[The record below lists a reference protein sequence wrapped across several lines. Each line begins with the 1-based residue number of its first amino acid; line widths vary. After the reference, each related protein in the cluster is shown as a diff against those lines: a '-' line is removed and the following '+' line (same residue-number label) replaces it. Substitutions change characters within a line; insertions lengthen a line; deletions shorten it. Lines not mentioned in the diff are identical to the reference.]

1 MSGWKRNIWFV
12 GKRSVS
18 SEIGSAGEETA
29 ASAYRLRP
37 HSKNQRV
44 SNLAEDGNGAE
55 MGGIGAE

>member
-1 MSGWKRNIWFV
+1 ME
-12 GKRSVS
+12 
-18 SEIGSAGEETA
+18 SEYGVYRKAERKCGDRISRGEVT

-37 HSKNQRV
+37 HSKNQRT